1 MTMAA
6 ATTVASAAATALYK
20 YTYTLGRSLYVP
32 ITSRCNSIPLPVTR
46 GPGFILPQSV
56 ATSLLHVR
64 NDEVP
69 NYNVGSGYWNNWLV
83 KNVSEEEVEEE
94 EMMVGDGRVEV
105 PPYNL
110 PLVNSL
116 YEFHYGDIPRH
127 LQRRR
132 EIFGSVIPNTTD
144 DDDENPKQVLDDRL
158 QPSIES
164 LVNEVTTRLRNQVV
178 SEENYSQVVIAGE
191 GEPTLRMD
199 ALLAVARS
207 VKSFNKQQHRAANKH
222 APTSK
227 HSKDASSSSPPP
239 PISVRVVTNGLCY
252 GIPNL
257 GYSPYNSERDGVLV
271 PMHRH
276 VILRDM
282 IEAGVSRLSV
292 ALNTANR
299 HEYDVLMEPTCH
311 TGGGGGGNNHFSDD
325 DAGQARGSGSGSRSS
340 SAGAES
346 PLFLPGVAHDIV
358 CEFIMETAKLGMDV
372 EITGI
377 DRPDIDKVEM
387 ERLARLLLSVRPRK
401 EQKRRMIRWR
411 RYFD

>member
-1 MTMAA
+1 M
-6 ATTVASAAATALYK
+6 
-20 YTYTLGRSLYVP
+20 
-32 ITSRCNSIPLPVTR
+32 
-46 GPGFILPQSV
+46 

-69 NYNVGSGYWNNWLV
+69 NYCVGTEYSNNWLLQ
-83 KNVSEEEVEEE
+83 NVPEEEYEGEV
-94 EMMVGDGRVEV
+94 MMMGDGRVEV

-144 DDDENPKQVLDDRL
+144 NDDENPKQVLGDRL

-164 LVNEVTTRLRNQVV
+164 LVTEVTSRLRNQVS
-178 SEENYSQVVIAGE
+178 SEENLIQVVIAGE

-199 ALLAVARS
+199 ALLAVAKS
-207 VKSFNKQQHRAANKH
+207 VQAFNKQQQRPTNNH
-222 APTSK
+222 ATATK
-227 HSKDASSSSPPP
+227 HSKESSPQSPP

-299 HEYDVLMEPTCH
+299 HEYDVLMEPCCH
-311 TGGGGGGNNHFSDD
+311 TGGGGNNQFSDD
-325 DAGQARGSGSGSRSS
+325 DARQARGSGGGSSRSS
-340 SAGAES
+340 SIAGTDQ